1 MHHVE
6 LICTDATSPETVAAT
21 TTLKIDGRDITG
33 VRKLKLNWE
42 SNTLPI
48 VVVEF
53 CPGELTINAGAD
65 TTITLKKASF
75 GGDLIET
82 KEPI

>member
-6 LICTDATSPETVAAT
+6 LICTDATSPETVAET
-21 TTLKIDGRDITG
+21 TALKIDGKEITG

-53 CPGELTINAGAD
+53 CPGVLTINTGVD
-65 TTITLKKASF
+65 TTIILRQAAF
-75 GGDLIET
+75 GDDVVET
-82 KEPI
+82 KEPV